1 MIDWLL
7 LWGVTEAVGI
17 LVKPILE
24 DLVKDGAKD
33 FAKDFFKD
41 SLKNVLLG
49 EKDPRKVAAGQAIKK
64 FLELVQQ
71 QLKIAGLPPEQIK
84 LYIKDVKQFIS
95 NKSVKEILGK
105 AFESERESL
114 DAELLEQTWT
124 QLNLTSLPPRF
135 KWQTIANQYL
145 AEVQEILFDS
155 KELRDILTAQNLDSI
170 QKNTQE
176 TAGII
181 PDFDLRQYQEAL
193 CERYSNLN
201 LSSVDPNTY
210 DYREKL
216 KVWQI
221 FIFQDVR
228 SIYES
233 FLPQAYEI
241 PKEHQ
246 RRLQD
251 SNQLEAIELENLEKY
266 RRGYFSQP
274 IVSVLDVINDKQ
286 KYPYI
291 VILGDPGSGK
301 STLLQYLALT
311 WAISPLNSVTSLPIP
326 LLIELRTYIRSGESG
341 HCKNFL
347 EFFHQSPGSIC
358 HLNQH
363 QLQEQLK
370 AGEAVVMFD
379 GLDEIFDPGKR
390 EDVITAIHRFT
401 NEYPRVRVIVTS
413 RIIGYK
419 PQRLQ
424 DAEFHHFILQDL
436 NAEQIQDFV
445 RRWHELTF
453 TDAGEK
459 ARIRDRM
466 KRALEYSSTI
476 RDLAGNPLLLTIM
489 AILNR
494 SQELPRDRAELYNQA
509 SRVLLYQW
517 DVERSLVEDSR
528 LDPKTIDAKD
538 KQQMLRRVA
547 YQMQAAPEGLAGN
560 IISAEDLENTLTA
573 YLKNKDF
580 ERPKERAKLIINQLR
595 IRNFILCFLGAD
607 TYGFVHRTF
616 LEYFCAS
623 EVVER
628 LYKTPEILLEE
639 LKTEVFGKH
648 WDDES
653 WQEVLCLI
661 AGLIPGNL
669 TGKLIEFLIEQ
680 DGEAQKFRNLFLA
693 AKCLDEVRDRKEIA
707 GVESHLLERLK
718 ELTKYDLNYY
728 YPPYGQEANLVN
740 EIRTQ
745 AVSAIAFTWKDGAET
760 LPWLKQLVQSDDNSA
775 VSGAA
780 VQELA
785 RGWKDDPETLPLLKQ
800 LVQSDDNSAVPGA
813 AVQELARGWKE
824 DPETLPLLKQCAQ
837 SDDDELVR
845 VPAVQE
851 IARGWKDDPE
861 TLPLLKQLAQSDDD
875 ELVRQTAVQEI
886 ARGWKDDPE
895 TLPLLKQLAQSDD
908 SWLVRQTAV
917 QKIVRGWKDDPETLP
932 LLKQLAQSDDDS
944 LVRQTA
950 VQEIARGWK
959 DYPETLPWLKQR
971 AQSDDDSLVRV
982 PAVQEIAR
990 GWEDHP
996 ETLPWLKQL
1005 AQSDD
1010 HSLVRRAAVQKLA
1023 RGWKDHPETLP
1034 WLKQLAQSDDDSW
1047 VRGAVVQE
1055 LAQGWKDDPETL
1067 PLLKQRAQSDD
1078 DWRVRS
1084 AAVQEIARGWKD
1096 DPETLPLLK
1105 QPAQSDDDWAVR
1117 LAAVQEIARGWKDE
1131 PEIFEWLGDIAL
1143 NYPFKRLYES
1153 QDNTRKTALEI
1164 MLKQYPDR
1172 PKTLE
1177 ILRDRFAND
1186 PDEQVRNFAQ
1196 KQLAKLEKL

>member
-1 MIDWLL
+1 MIEWLVV
-7 LWGVTEAVGI
+7 WGATEAVGI

-64 FLELVQQ
+64 FLELVQL
-71 QLKIAGLPPEQIK
+71 QLKNGGLSPEESK
-84 LYIKDVKQFIS
+84 GYIQDVKQFIN

-105 AFESERESL
+105 AFESDRESL
-114 DAELLEQTWT
+114 DAELLEQTWS
-124 QLNLTSLPPRF
+124 QLDLTPLPARF
-135 KWQTIANQYL
+135 KWERIANQYL
-145 AEVQEILFDS
+145 EEVQGILFDS
-155 KELRDILTAQNLDSI
+155 KDLRDILNAQNLDSI

-251 SNQLEAIELENLEKY
+251 SNQLDAIELENLEKY

-301 STLLQYLALT
+301 SSLLQTLALN
-311 WAISPLNSVTSLPIP
+311 WARSPLNSVTSLPIP

-424 DAEFHHFILQDL
+424 DAGFHHFILQDL

-466 KRALEYSSTI
+466 ERALAYSSTI

-494 SQELPRDRAELYNQA
+494 GQELPRDRAELYNQA

-538 KQQMLRRVA
+538 KQEMLRRVA
-547 YQMQAAPEGLAGN
+547 YKMQAAPEGLAGN

-580 ERPKERAKLIINQLR
+580 DRPKERAKLIINQLR
-595 IRNFILCFLGAD
+595 TRNFILCYLGAD

-628 LYKTPEILLEE
+628 FEKTQKLSLDE
-639 LKTEVFGKH
+639 LKTEVFGTH

-661 AGLIPGNL
+661 AGLIDGRF
-669 TGKLIEFLIEQ
+669 TGELIEFLMLQ

-693 AKCLDEVRDRKEIA
+693 AKCLNEVRDRKVIA
-707 GVESHLLERLK
+707 AVETQLLERLK

-728 YPPYGQEANLVN
+728 YQPSGEEANLVK

-745 AVSAIAFTWKDGAET
+745 AVSAIAFTWKDGA
-760 LPWLKQLVQSDDNSA
+760 A
-775 VSGAA
+775 
-780 VQELA
+780 
-785 RGWKDDPETLPLLKQ
+785 
-800 LVQSDDNSAVPGA
+800 
-813 AVQELARGWKE
+813 
-824 DPETLPLLKQCAQ
+824 
-837 SDDDELVR
+837 
-845 VPAVQE
+845 
-851 IARGWKDDPE
+851 
-861 TLPLLKQLAQSDDD
+861 
-875 ELVRQTAVQEI
+875 
-886 ARGWKDDPE
+886 
-895 TLPLLKQLAQSDD
+895 
-908 SWLVRQTAV
+908 
-917 QKIVRGWKDDPETLP
+917 
-932 LLKQLAQSDDDS
+932 
-944 LVRQTA
+944 
-950 VQEIARGWK
+950 
-959 DYPETLPWLKQR
+959 TLPWLKQR
-971 AQSDDDSLVRV
+971 AQSDDNS
-982 PAVQEIAR
+982 A
-990 GWEDHP
+990 
-996 ETLPWLKQL
+996 
-1005 AQSDD
+1005 
-1010 HSLVRRAAVQKLA
+1010 
-1023 RGWKDHPETLP
+1023 
-1034 WLKQLAQSDDDSW
+1034 
-1047 VRGAVVQE
+1047 
-1055 LAQGWKDDPETL
+1055 
-1067 PLLKQRAQSDD
+1067 
-1078 DWRVRS
+1078 VRS

-1105 QPAQSDDDWAVR
+1105 QCAQSDDNWVVRGTAVQEIARGWKDDPETLPLLKQCAQSDDDSAVQY
-1117 LAAVQEIARGWKDE
+1117 AAVQEIARGWKDD
-1131 PEIFEWLGDIAL
+1131 PEAL
-1143 NYPFKRLYES
+1143 PL
-1153 QDNTRKTALEI
+1153 
-1164 MLKQYPDR
+1164 LKQR
-1172 PKTLE
+1172 
-1177 ILRDRFAND
+1177 
-1186 PDEQVRNFAQ
+1186 
-1196 KQLAKLEKL
+1196 

>member
-1 MIDWLL
+1 MIDWLVI
-7 LWGVTEAVGI
+7 WGVTEAVSI

-41 SLKNVLLG
+41 SLKNVLFG
-49 EKDPRKVAAGQAIKK
+49 EKDPRQVAAGQAIKK
-64 FLELVQQ
+64 FLGLVEN
-71 QLKIAGLPPEQIK
+71 QLKFCRLPPEEIK
-84 LYIKDVKQFIS
+84 LYIQDGKQFIN

-105 AFESERESL
+105 AFESDRESL
-114 DAELLEQTWT
+114 DAKILEQTWT
-124 QLNLTSLPPRF
+124 QLNLTSLPQKF
-135 KWQTIANQYL
+135 KWQTIADQYL
-145 AEVQEILFDS
+145 MEVQAILFDS
-155 KELRDILTAQNLDSI
+155 KELRDILNAQNLDSI

-181 PDFDLRQYQEAL
+181 PKFDLRQYQEAL

-251 SNQLEAIELENLEKY
+251 CNQLDAIELENLEKY

-301 STLLQYLALT
+301 STLLQCLALN
-311 WAISPLNSVTSLPIP
+311 WARSPLNSVTSLPIP

-401 NEYPRVRVIVTS
+401 NEYPRVRAIVTS

-466 KRALEYSSTI
+466 ERALAYSSTI

-494 SQELPRDRAELYNQA
+494 GQELPRDRAELYNQA

-538 KQQMLRRVA
+538 KQEMLRRVA
-547 YQMQAAPEGLAGN
+547 YKMQAAPEGLAGN

-580 ERPKERAKLIINQLR
+580 DRPKERAKLIINQLR
-595 IRNFILCFLGAD
+595 TRNFILCYLGAD

-628 LYKTPEILLEE
+628 FQKTQEISLEE
-639 LKTEVFGKH
+639 LKTDVFGKH

-653 WQEVLCLI
+653 WQKVLCLI
-661 AGLIPGNL
+661 AGLIAGKF

-680 DGEAQKFRNLFLA
+680 DGGAKKFSHLFLA
-693 AKCLDEVRDRKEIA
+693 AKCLDEVRERKEIA
-707 GVESHLLERLK
+707 GVESQLLERLK
-718 ELTKYDLNYY
+718 ELTQYDLSYY
-728 YPPYGQEANLVN
+728 YKRYRKDENLV
-740 EIRTQ
+740 EQIRTQ
-745 AVSAIAFTWKDGAET
+745 AVRAIAYTWKD
-760 LPWLKQLVQSDDNSA
+760 D
-775 VSGAA
+775 
-780 VQELA
+780 
-785 RGWKDDPETLPLLKQ
+785 
-800 LVQSDDNSAVPGA
+800 
-813 AVQELARGWKE
+813 
-824 DPETLPLLKQCAQ
+824 
-837 SDDDELVR
+837 
-845 VPAVQE
+845 
-851 IARGWKDDPE
+851 
-861 TLPLLKQLAQSDDD
+861 
-875 ELVRQTAVQEI
+875 
-886 ARGWKDDPE
+886 
-895 TLPLLKQLAQSDD
+895 
-908 SWLVRQTAV
+908 
-917 QKIVRGWKDDPETLP
+917 
-932 LLKQLAQSDDDS
+932 
-944 LVRQTA
+944 
-950 VQEIARGWK
+950 
-959 DYPETLPWLKQR
+959 
-971 AQSDDDSLVRV
+971 
-982 PAVQEIAR
+982 
-990 GWEDHP
+990 P

-1005 AQSDD
+1005 AQSHDD
-1010 HSLVRRAAVQKLA
+1010 SFVPDAAVQELV
-1023 RGWKDHPETLP
+1023 RGWKDDPETLP
-1034 WLKQLAQSDDDSW
+1034 WLKQLAQSDDDWGGRSA
-1047 VRGAVVQE
+1047 AVKE
-1055 LAQGWKDDPETL
+1055 LARGWKDDPETL
-1067 PLLKQRAQSDD
+1067 LILKQLAQSNDNSAG
-1078 DWRVRS
+1078 RL
-1084 AAVQEIARGWKD
+1084 AAVEELARGWKD
-1096 DPETLPLLK
+1096 DPETLPILK
-1105 QPAQSDDDWAVR
+1105 QLAQSDDDSLVPH
-1117 LAAVQEIARGWKDE
+1117 AALQELARGWKDDPETLPWLKQLAQSDDNWAVGPTAVYQLAEGWKEDPETLPWLKQLAQSDDNWAVRPAAVHELAGGWKDDPETLPILKQLAQSDDNWDVRYAAVQVLAQGWKDE
-1131 PEIFEWLGDIAL
+1131 PGILEWLGDIAI
-1143 NYPFKRLYES
+1143 NHPFER
-1153 QDNTRKTALEI
+1153 QANFQNNPRQRALEI

-1177 ILRDRFAND
+1177 ILRDRFAKD
-1186 PDEQVRNFAQ
+1186 PDEQVRKFAQ
-1196 KQLAKLEKL
+1196 KKLAKLEKL

>member
-1 MIDWLL
+1 MLKS
-7 LWGVTEAVGI
+7 A
-17 LVKPILE
+17 KPGCSRSR
-24 DLVKDGAKD
+24 D
-33 FAKDFFKD
+33 
-41 SLKNVLLG
+41 
-49 EKDPRKVAAGQAIKK
+49 
-64 FLELVQQ
+64 
-71 QLKIAGLPPEQIK
+71 
-84 LYIKDVKQFIS
+84 
-95 NKSVKEILGK
+95 
-105 AFESERESL
+105 RESL
-114 DAELLEQTWT
+114 DAELLEQTWS
-124 QLNLTSLPPRF
+124 QLDLTSLPPRF

-155 KELRDILTAQNLDSI
+155 KDLRDILNAQNLDSI

-181 PDFDLRQYQEAL
+181 PEFDLRQYQEAL

-251 SNQLEAIELENLEKY
+251 SNQLDAIDLENLETY

-286 KYPYI
+286 KYPYL

-453 TDAGEK
+453 TDTGEK
-459 ARIRDRM
+459 VRISERM
-466 KRALEYSSTI
+466 KRALAYSSTI

-494 SQELPRDRAELYNQA
+494 GQELPRDRAELYNQA

-538 KQQMLRRVA
+538 KQEMLRRVA
-547 YQMQAAPEGLAGN
+547 YKMQAAPEGLAGN
-560 IISAEDLENTLTA
+560 IISAEDLENTLTG

-580 ERPKERAKLIINQLR
+580 DRPKERAKLIINQLR
-595 IRNFILCFLGAD
+595 TRNFILCFLGAD
-607 TYGFVHRTF
+607 SYGFVHRTF

-623 EVVER
+623 EVVYRFE
-628 LYKTPEILLEE
+628 KTRQLSLNE
-639 LKTEVFGKH
+639 LKIEIFGKH

-661 AGLIPGNL
+661 AGLIDGRF
-669 TGKLIEFLIEQ
+669 TGELIEFLMWQ

-693 AKCLDEVRDRKEIA
+693 AKCLDEVRDRKVIA
-707 GVESHLLERLK
+707 AVESQLLERLK
-718 ELTKYDLNYY
+718 ELTKYDLNDYTFRDTKNI
-728 YPPYGQEANLVN
+728 NLVR

-745 AVSAIAFTWKDGAET
+745 ALAAVAATWKDDPKT
-760 LPWLKQLVQSDDNSA
+760 LPWLKQCAQSDDNSA
-775 VSGAA
+775 VRRAA
-780 VQELA
+780 VQEIA
-785 RGWKDDPETLPLLKQ
+785 QGWKDDPETLP
-800 LVQSDDNSAVPGA
+800 
-813 AVQELARGWKE
+813 W
-824 DPETLPLLKQCAQ
+824 LKQCAQ
-837 SDDDELVR
+837 SDDNS
-845 VPAVQE
+845 A
-851 IARGWKDDPE
+851 
-861 TLPLLKQLAQSDDD
+861 
-875 ELVRQTAVQEI
+875 VRQTAVQE
-886 ARGWKDDPE
+886 
-895 TLPLLKQLAQSDD
+895 L
-908 SWLVRQTAV
+908 
-917 QKIVRGWKDDPETLP
+917 VRGWKDDPETLP
-932 LLKQLAQSDDDS
+932 WLKQCAQSDDNS
-944 LVRQTA
+944 AVRCAA
-950 VQEIARGWK
+950 VQE
-959 DYPETLPWLKQR
+959 
-971 AQSDDDSLVRV
+971 
-982 PAVQEIAR
+982 
-990 GWEDHP
+990 
-996 ETLPWLKQL
+996 
-1005 AQSDD
+1005 
-1010 HSLVRRAAVQKLA
+1010 LA
-1023 RGWKDHPETLP
+1023 RGWKNDVTIFQ
-1034 WLKQLAQSDDDSW
+1034 WLC
-1047 VRGAVVQE
+1047 
-1055 LAQGWKDDPETL
+1055 
-1067 PLLKQRAQSDD
+1067 
-1078 DWRVRS
+1078 
-1084 AAVQEIARGWKD
+1084 
-1096 DPETLPLLK
+1096 
-1105 QPAQSDDDWAVR
+1105 
-1117 LAAVQEIARGWKDE
+1117 
-1131 PEIFEWLGDIAL
+1131 DIAINDSFEL
-1143 NYPFKRLYES
+1143 QSKF
-1153 QDNTRKTALEI
+1153 QDNPRKAALEI
-1164 MLKQYPDR
+1164 MVKQYSDR
-1172 PKTLE
+1172 PQTLE
-1177 ILRDRFAND
+1177 ILRDRFAKD
-1186 PDEQVRNFAQ
+1186 PDKQVRNFAL
-1196 KQLAKLEKL
+1196 KQLAKLIRETII

>member
-1 MIDWLL
+1 MIDWLVI
-7 LWGVTEAVGI
+7 WGATEAVGI
-17 LVKPILE
+17 LVKLILE

-41 SLKNVLLG
+41 SLKNVIFG
-49 EKDPRKVAAGQAIKK
+49 EKDPRKVAAGKAIKK

-71 QLKIAGLPPEQIK
+71 QLKIGGLPPEQIK

-105 AFESERESL
+105 AFESDRESL

-155 KELRDILTAQNLDSI
+155 KDLRDILNAQNLDSI

-181 PDFDLRQYQEAL
+181 PEFDLRQYQEAL

-251 SNQLEAIELENLEKY
+251 SNQLDAIDLENLEKY

-301 STLLQYLALT
+301 STLLQCLALN
-311 WAISPLNSVTSLPIP
+311 WARSPLNSVTSQPIP

-370 AGEAVVMFD
+370 AGDAVVMFD

-390 EDVITAIHRFT
+390 DDVITAIHRFT
-401 NEYPRVRVIVTS
+401 NEYPRVRAIVTS

-424 DAEFHHFILQDL
+424 DAGFHHFILQDL

-459 ARIRDRM
+459 ARISQRM
-466 KRALEYSSTI
+466 ERALAYSSTI

-494 SQELPRDRAELYNQA
+494 GQELPRDRAELYNQA

-538 KQQMLRRVA
+538 KQEMLRRVA
-547 YQMQAAPEGLAGN
+547 YNMQAAPEGLAGN

-580 ERPKERAKLIINQLR
+580 DGPKERAKLIINQLR
-595 IRNFILCFLGAD
+595 TRNFILCYLGAD

-628 LYKTPEILLEE
+628 FQKTQEISLEE
-639 LKTEVFGKH
+639 LKTDVFGKH

-661 AGLIPGNL
+661 AGLIAGKF

-680 DGEAQKFRNLFLA
+680 DGAAKKFSNLFLA
-693 AKCLDEVRDRKEIA
+693 AKCLNEVRERKEIA
-707 GVESHLLERLK
+707 AVESQLLKRLK

-728 YPPYGQEANLVN
+728 YEAYEEEGTLVT

-745 AVSAIAFTWKDGAET
+745 AVSAIAFTWKDDPETLPFLKKLAQFDEDSDVRRAAVQELARGGKNDPKT
-760 LPWLKQLVQSDDNSA
+760 LPWLKQLAQSDDDWDVRYAAVHELAGGWKEDPETLPLLKQLAQFDDDWDVRYAAAQELARGWKDDPDTLHILKQLAQSDNNSAARRAAVQQLVRGWKDDPDILPILKQLAQSDDNYA
-775 VSGAA
+775 VQYAA

-785 RGWKDDPETLPLLKQ
+785 RGWKDDPETLPILKQ
-800 LVQSDDNSAVPGA
+800 LAQPDNNYAVQDA
-813 AVQELARGWKE
+813 AVQELARGWKY
-824 DPETLPLLKQCAQ
+824 DPETLPILKQLAQ
-837 SDDDELVR
+837 SNDNLLGR
-845 VPAVQE
+845 LAAVQE
-851 IARGWKDDPE
+851 LALGWKDDPE
-861 TLPLLKQLAQSDDD
+861 TLPILKQLAQSDDNWEVRYSAVEELAGGWKDDPETLAILKQLAQSDDD
-875 ELVRQTAVQEI
+875 EDVRSSAVQEL
-886 ARGWKDDPE
+886 ARGWKDD
-895 TLPLLKQLAQSDD
+895 
-908 SWLVRQTAV
+908 
-917 QKIVRGWKDDPETLP
+917 
-932 LLKQLAQSDDDS
+932 
-944 LVRQTA
+944 
-950 VQEIARGWK
+950 
-959 DYPETLPWLKQR
+959 
-971 AQSDDDSLVRV
+971 
-982 PAVQEIAR
+982 
-990 GWEDHP
+990 
-996 ETLPWLKQL
+996 
-1005 AQSDD
+1005 
-1010 HSLVRRAAVQKLA
+1010 
-1023 RGWKDHPETLP
+1023 PETLP
-1034 WLKQLAQSDDDSW
+1034 WLKQLAQSDDDW
-1047 VRGAVVQE
+1047 AVRSSAVQE
-1055 LAQGWKDDPETL
+1055 LALGWKDDPETL
-1067 PLLKQRAQSDD
+1067 PILKQLAQSDD
-1078 DWRVRS
+1078 NWEVRYS
-1084 AAVQEIARGWKD
+1084 AVEK
-1096 DPETLPLLK
+1096 
-1105 QPAQSDDDWAVR
+1105 
-1117 LAAVQEIARGWKDE
+1117 LAWEWKDE
-1131 PEIFEWLGDIAL
+1131 PGIFEDLGDIAI
-1143 NYPFKRLYES
+1143 NYPFE
-1153 QDNTRKTALEI
+1153 RKSKLQLNPRRTALEI
-1164 MLKQYPDR
+1164 MLKQYPDS

-1186 PDEQVRNFAQ
+1186 PDEKVRQFAQ
-1196 KQLAKLEKL
+1196 KKLIQLEKL

>member
-1 MIDWLL
+1 MIDWLVI
-7 LWGVTEAVGI
+7 WGVTEAVGI

-71 QLKIAGLPPEQIK
+71 QLKIGGLPAEQIK

-105 AFESERESL
+105 AFESDRESL

-155 KELRDILTAQNLDSI
+155 KDLRDILNAQNLDSI

-181 PDFDLRQYQEAL
+181 PEFDLRQYQEAL

-251 SNQLEAIELENLEKY
+251 SNQLDAIDLENLEKY

-301 STLLQYLALT
+301 STLLQCLALN
-311 WAISPLNSVTSLPIP
+311 WARSPLNSVTSLPIP

-401 NEYPRVRVIVTS
+401 NEYPGVRVIVTS

-466 KRALEYSSTI
+466 ERALAYSSTI

-580 ERPKERAKLIINQLR
+580 DRPKERAKLIINQLR
-595 IRNFILCFLGAD
+595 TRNFILCYLGAD

-628 LYKTPEILLEE
+628 LYKTPEILREE

-680 DGEAQKFRNLFLA
+680 DGEAKNFSNLFLA
-693 AKCLDEVRDRKEIA
+693 AKCLNEVRDRKEIA
-707 GVESHLLERLK
+707 AVDSQLLERLK
-718 ELTKYDLNYY
+718 ELTQCDLNYY
-728 YPPYGQEANLVN
+728 CEAYKEEETLVYTM
-740 EIRTQ
+740 RTQ
-745 AVSAIAFTWKDGAET
+745 AVSAIVYTWKDDPET
-760 LPWLKQLVQSDDNSA
+760 LPWLKQLAQFDENSDVQVGAFLELAGGWKNDPETLPILKQLAQFDDNSDVRLVALLKLAGWWKDDPETLPIFKQMAQFDDNLTVRIAAFQELARGWKNDPETLPWLKQQAQFNDNNTVRRTAVQKLARGWKDDQETLPWLKQLAQSNDDWDVRYPAVQELARGWKHDPETLPWLKQLAQSDDDLFVRHAAVQELAQGWKDDPETLPWLKQLAQSDDDSVMRQAAVEELAQGWKDDPETLPWLKQLAQSDDDSAGRRAAVQELAGGWKDDPETLPILKQLAQSDDDSA
-775 VSGAA
+775 VRRTA

-785 RGWKDDPETLPLLKQ
+785 RGWKDDPETLP
-800 LVQSDDNSAVPGA
+800 
-813 AVQELARGWKE
+813 
-824 DPETLPLLKQCAQ
+824 
-837 SDDDELVR
+837 
-845 VPAVQE
+845 
-851 IARGWKDDPE
+851 I
-861 TLPLLKQLAQSDDD
+861 LKQLAQSDDNWD
-875 ELVRQTAVQEI
+875 
-886 ARGWKDDPE
+886 
-895 TLPLLKQLAQSDD
+895 
-908 SWLVRQTAV
+908 
-917 QKIVRGWKDDPETLP
+917 
-932 LLKQLAQSDDDS
+932 
-944 LVRQTA
+944 
-950 VQEIARGWK
+950 
-959 DYPETLPWLKQR
+959 
-971 AQSDDDSLVRV
+971 
-982 PAVQEIAR
+982 
-990 GWEDHP
+990 
-996 ETLPWLKQL
+996 
-1005 AQSDD
+1005 
-1010 HSLVRRAAVQKLA
+1010 VRRAAV
-1023 RGWKDHPETLP
+1023 E
-1034 WLKQLAQSDDDSW
+1034 
-1047 VRGAVVQE
+1047 E
-1055 LAQGWKDDPETL
+1055 LAQGWKD
-1067 PLLKQRAQSDD
+1067 
-1078 DWRVRS
+1078 
-1084 AAVQEIARGWKD
+1084 
-1096 DPETLPLLK
+1096 
-1105 QPAQSDDDWAVR
+1105 
-1117 LAAVQEIARGWKDE
+1117 E
-1131 PEIFEWLGDIAL
+1131 PGIFEWLGDIAL
-1143 NYPFKRLYES
+1143 NHPFERKS
-1153 QDNTRKTALEI
+1153 DFQDNPRQTALEI
-1164 MLKQYPDR
+1164 MLKQYADR

-1186 PDEQVRNFAQ
+1186 PDEQVRKFAQ
-1196 KQLAKLEKL
+1196 KQLAKL

>member
-1 MIDWLL
+1 MIDWLVI
-7 LWGVTEAVGI
+7 WGVTQGVGI
-17 LVKPILE
+17 LVQPILE
-24 DLVKDGAKD
+24 DLIKDGAKD

-49 EKDPRKVAAGQAIKK
+49 EKDPRKVAAGKAIKK
-64 FLELVQQ
+64 FLDLVEQ
-71 QLKIAGLPPEQIK
+71 QLKIGGLSSEERK

-105 AFESERESL
+105 AFESDRESL
-114 DAELLEQTWT
+114 DAELLEQTWD
-124 QLNLTSLPPRF
+124 QLDLTPLPARF

-155 KELRDILTAQNLDSI
+155 QELRDILTAQNLDSI

-193 CERYSNLN
+193 RERYSNLN

-251 SNQLEAIELENLEKY
+251 SNQLEAIDLENLEKY

-301 STLLQYLALT
+301 STLLQCLALN
-311 WAISPLNSVTSLPIP
+311 WARSPLNSVTSQPIP

-370 AGEAVVMFD
+370 AGDAVVMFD
-379 GLDEIFDPGKR
+379 GLDEIFDSGKR

-436 NAEQIQDFV
+436 NEKQIQDFV

-459 ARIRDRM
+459 ARISERM
-466 KRALEYSSTI
+466 KRALAYSSTI

-494 SQELPRDRAELYNQA
+494 GQELPRDRAELYNQA

-538 KQQMLRRVA
+538 KQEMLRRVA
-547 YQMQAAPEGLAGN
+547 YKMQAAPEGLAGN
-560 IISAEDLENTLTA
+560 IISAEDLDNTLTA

-580 ERPKERAKLIINQLR
+580 DRPKERAKLIINQLR
-595 IRNFILCFLGAD
+595 TRNFILCYLGAD

-628 LYKTPEILLEE
+628 FQKTQEISLEE
-639 LKTEVFGKH
+639 LKTDVFGKH

-661 AGLIPGNL
+661 AGLIAGKF

-680 DGEAQKFRNLFLA
+680 EGEAKNFSNLFLA
-693 AKCLDEVRDRKEIA
+693 AKCLDEVRERKEIA
-707 GVESHLLERLK
+707 AVEGQLLERLK

-728 YPPYGQEANLVN
+728 YEADEEEGTLVA

-745 AVSAIAFTWKDGAET
+745 AVSAIAYTWKDDAKT
-760 LPWLKQLVQSDDNSA
+760 LPWLKQQAQFNEDSD
-775 VSGAA
+775 VRRAA

-785 RGWKDDPETLPLLKQ
+785 RGWKHD
-800 LVQSDDNSAVPGA
+800 
-813 AVQELARGWKE
+813 
-824 DPETLPLLKQCAQ
+824 
-837 SDDDELVR
+837 
-845 VPAVQE
+845 
-851 IARGWKDDPE
+851 
-861 TLPLLKQLAQSDDD
+861 
-875 ELVRQTAVQEI
+875 
-886 ARGWKDDPE
+886 
-895 TLPLLKQLAQSDD
+895 
-908 SWLVRQTAV
+908 
-917 QKIVRGWKDDPETLP
+917 
-932 LLKQLAQSDDDS
+932 
-944 LVRQTA
+944 
-950 VQEIARGWK
+950 
-959 DYPETLPWLKQR
+959 
-971 AQSDDDSLVRV
+971 
-982 PAVQEIAR
+982 
-990 GWEDHP
+990 
-996 ETLPWLKQL
+996 
-1005 AQSDD
+1005 
-1010 HSLVRRAAVQKLA
+1010 
-1023 RGWKDHPETLP
+1023 PETLP
-1034 WLKQLAQSDDDSW
+1034 WLKQLAQSDDDSD
-1047 VRGAVVQE
+1047 VRCAAVEELAWGWKDDPKTLSFFKQLAQSNDDLDVPYAAVRELALGWKDDPETLPFLKQLAQSDDDLYMTSYAAVQE
-1055 LAQGWKDDPETL
+1055 LARGWKNDPETLPFLKQLVQSDDNFAGQYVAVQKLAQGCKDDPNTLLFLKQLAQSDNNWYVRRAAVEELAQAWKDDPETLPILKQISQYDNDSAVRQAAVQRLARGWKDDPETLPILKQLAQFDDDSDVRYSAVQELARGWKNCPETLPWLKQLAQSDDNSAVRKAAVQELGLGWKDDPETL
-1067 PLLKQRAQSDD
+1067 PLLKQMAQSDD
-1078 DWRVRS
+1078 DWDVRYS
-1084 AAVQEIARGWKD
+1084 A
-1096 DPETLPLLK
+1096 LK
-1105 QPAQSDDDWAVR
+1105 E
-1117 LAAVQEIARGWKDE
+1117 LAWEWKDE
-1131 PEIFEWLGDIAL
+1131 PGIFEALGDIAI
-1143 NYPFKRLYES
+1143 NHPFERLYKW
-1153 QDNTRKTALEI
+1153 QDNPRKTALEI

-1172 PKTLE
+1172 PKNLE

-1186 PDEQVRNFAQ
+1186 PDEKVRQFAQ
-1196 KQLAKLEKL
+1196 KKLTQLDKL

>member
-1 MIDWLL
+1 
-7 LWGVTEAVGI
+7 
-17 LVKPILE
+17 LVQPILQ
-24 DLVKDGAKD
+24 DLAVDGAKD
-33 FAKDFFKD
+33 LVKDFFKD
-41 SLKNVLLG
+41 SLKNVLFG
-49 EKDPRKVAAGQAIKK
+49 EKDPRQVAAGKAIKK

-71 QLKIAGLPPEQIK
+71 QLKIAGLPPEEIK
-84 LYIKDVKQFIS
+84 RYIKDVKQFIN

-105 AFESERESL
+105 AFESDRESL
-114 DAELLEQTWT
+114 DAKLLEQTWE
-124 QLNLTSLPPRF
+124 QLHLTPLPARF

-155 KELRDILTAQNLDSI
+155 KDLRDILSAQNLDSI

-181 PDFDLRQYQEAL
+181 PEFDLRQYQEAL

-251 SNQLEAIELENLEKY
+251 SNQLDGIDLENLEKY
-266 RRGYFSQP
+266 RRGYFCQP
-274 IVSVLDVINDKQ
+274 IVWVLDVINDKQ

-301 STLLQYLALT
+301 STLLQCLALN
-311 WAISPLNSVTSLPIP
+311 WARSPLNSVTSQPIP

-370 AGEAVVMFD
+370 AGDAVVMFD

-445 RRWHELTF
+445 HRWHELTF

-459 ARIRDRM
+459 ARISDRM
-466 KRALEYSSTI
+466 KRALAYSSTI

-494 SQELPRDRAELYNQA
+494 GQELPRDRAELYNQA

-538 KQQMLRRVA
+538 KQEMLRRVA
-547 YQMQAAPEGLAGN
+547 YKMQAAPEGLAGN

-580 ERPKERAKLIINQLR
+580 DRPKERAKLIINQLR
-595 IRNFILCFLGAD
+595 TRNFILCYLGAD

-628 LYKTPEILLEE
+628 FQKTQEISLEE
-639 LKTEVFGKH
+639 LKSDVFGKH

-661 AGLIPGNL
+661 AGLIAGKF

-680 DGEAQKFRNLFLA
+680 NGEAKKFSNLFLA
-693 AKCLDEVRDRKEIA
+693 AKCLNEVRERKEIA
-707 GVESHLLERLK
+707 AVESQLLERLK
-718 ELTKYDLNYY
+718 ELINYYLNYY
-728 YPPYGQEANLVN
+728 YKRHEQEARLVK

-745 AVSAIAFTWKDGAET
+745 AVSAIAYTWKDDPQT
-760 LPWLKQLVQSDDNSA
+760 LPWLKQLAQFDDNSD
-775 VSGAA
+775 VRQAA
-780 VQELA
+780 VKNLA
-785 RGWKDDPETLPLLKQ
+785 RGWKDDPETLP
-800 LVQSDDNSAVPGA
+800 
-813 AVQELARGWKE
+813 
-824 DPETLPLLKQCAQ
+824 
-837 SDDDELVR
+837 
-845 VPAVQE
+845 
-851 IARGWKDDPE
+851 
-861 TLPLLKQLAQSDDD
+861 
-875 ELVRQTAVQEI
+875 
-886 ARGWKDDPE
+886 
-895 TLPLLKQLAQSDD
+895 
-908 SWLVRQTAV
+908 
-917 QKIVRGWKDDPETLP
+917 
-932 LLKQLAQSDDDS
+932 
-944 LVRQTA
+944 
-950 VQEIARGWK
+950 
-959 DYPETLPWLKQR
+959 
-971 AQSDDDSLVRV
+971 
-982 PAVQEIAR
+982 
-990 GWEDHP
+990 
-996 ETLPWLKQL
+996 WLKQL
-1005 AQSDD
+1005 
-1010 HSLVRRAAVQKLA
+1010 
-1023 RGWKDHPETLP
+1023 
-1034 WLKQLAQSDDDSW
+1034 
-1047 VRGAVVQE
+1047 
-1055 LAQGWKDDPETL
+1055 
-1067 PLLKQRAQSDD
+1067 
-1078 DWRVRS
+1078 
-1084 AAVQEIARGWKD
+1084 
-1096 DPETLPLLK
+1096 
-1105 QPAQSDDDWAVR
+1105 
-1117 LAAVQEIARGWKDE
+1117 
-1131 PEIFEWLGDIAL
+1131 
-1143 NYPFKRLYES
+1143 
-1153 QDNTRKTALEI
+1153 
-1164 MLKQYPDR
+1164 
-1172 PKTLE
+1172 
-1177 ILRDRFAND
+1177 
-1186 PDEQVRNFAQ
+1186 
-1196 KQLAKLEKL
+1196 

>member
-1 MIDWLL
+1 MIDWLV
-7 LWGVTEAVGI
+7 LWGVTQGVGI

-24 DLVKDGAKD
+24 ELAVDGAKE
-33 FAKDFFKD
+33 FAKDVFY
-41 SLKNVLLG
+41 SVKNVIFS
-49 EKDPRKVAAGQAIKK
+49 EKDPRKVAAGKAIKK
-64 FLELVQQ
+64 FLELVEQ
-71 QLKIAGLPPEQIK
+71 QLKIGGLSPEQRK
-84 LYIKDVKQFIS
+84 LYIKDVKQFIN
-95 NKSVKEILGK
+95 NKSVKEIVGK
-105 AFESERESL
+105 AFESDRKSL
-114 DAELLEQTWT
+114 DAKLLEQTWT
-124 QLNLTSLPPRF
+124 QLNLTSLPLRF

-155 KELRDILTAQNLDSI
+155 KDLRDILNAQNLDSI

-181 PDFDLRQYQEAL
+181 PEFDLRQYQEAL

-216 KVWQI
+216 KVWEI

-251 SNQLEAIELENLEKY
+251 SNQLEAIDLENLEKY

-301 STLLQYLALT
+301 STLLQYLALN
-311 WAISPLNSVTSLPIP
+311 WARSPLNSVTSLPIP
-326 LLIELRTYIRSGESG
+326 LLIELRTYIRSVESG
-341 HCKNFL
+341 DCKNFL

-370 AGEAVVMFD
+370 TGDAVVMFD

-424 DAEFHHFILQDL
+424 DAGFYHFILQDL
-436 NAEQIQDFV
+436 NAEQIQDFL

-453 TDAGEK
+453 TDAVGK
-459 ARIRDRM
+459 VRIRDRM
-466 KRALEYSSTI
+466 KRALAYSSTI

-494 SQELPRDRAELYNQA
+494 GQELPRDRAELYNQA

-528 LDPKTIDAKD
+528 LDPKTIHAKD
-538 KQQMLRRVA
+538 KQEMLRRVA
-547 YQMQAAPEGLAGN
+547 YKMQAAPEGLAGN
-560 IISAEDLENTLTA
+560 IISAEDLEEILTA

-580 ERPKERAKLIINQLR
+580 DRPKERAKLIINQLR
-595 IRNFILCFLGAD
+595 TRNFILCYLGAD
-607 TYGFVHRTF
+607 SYGFVHRSF

-623 EVVER
+623 EVVYRFE
-628 LYKTPEILLEE
+628 KTRQLCLDE

-661 AGLIPGNL
+661 AGLIAGNF

-680 DGEAQKFRNLFLA
+680 HGVAQKFSNLFLA
-693 AKCLDEVRDRKEIA
+693 AKCVNEVRDRKEIA
-707 GVESHLLERLK
+707 SVESQLLERLK
-718 ELTKYDLNYY
+718 ELTKYNFKYHYKRD
-728 YPPYGQEANLVN
+728 GDKARLVK

-745 AVSAIAFTWKDGAET
+745 AVSAIAFTWKDDPET
-760 LPWLKQLVQSDDNSA
+760 LPWLKQRTQSDHNWD
-775 VSGAA
+775 VGYAA

-785 RGWKDDPETLPLLKQ
+785 RGWKDDPETLP
-800 LVQSDDNSAVPGA
+800 
-813 AVQELARGWKE
+813 W
-824 DPETLPLLKQCAQ
+824 LKQCAQ
-837 SDDDELVR
+837 SDHNSAVRRAAFQEL
-845 VPAVQE
+845 
-851 IARGWKDDPE
+851 
-861 TLPLLKQLAQSDDD
+861 
-875 ELVRQTAVQEI
+875 
-886 ARGWKDDPE
+886 
-895 TLPLLKQLAQSDD
+895 
-908 SWLVRQTAV
+908 
-917 QKIVRGWKDDPETLP
+917 VRGWKDD
-932 LLKQLAQSDDDS
+932 
-944 LVRQTA
+944 
-950 VQEIARGWK
+950 
-959 DYPETLPWLKQR
+959 PETLPWLKQR
-971 AQSDDDSLVRV
+971 AQSDHKWDVRRA
-982 PAVQEIAR
+982 AVQELAR
-990 GWEDHP
+990 GWKDDP
-996 ETLPWLKQL
+996 ETLPILKQRAQSDDNWDVRSSAVLELARGWKDDPKTLPWLKQLAQSGHNSVVRRAAVLELARGWKDDPKTLPWLKQL
-1005 AQSDD
+1005 AQSDHD
-1010 HSLVRRAAVQKLA
+1010 SVVRRAAVL
-1023 RGWKDHPETLP
+1023 
-1034 WLKQLAQSDDDSW
+1034 
-1047 VRGAVVQE
+1047 E
-1055 LAQGWKDDPETL
+1055 L
-1067 PLLKQRAQSDD
+1067 
-1078 DWRVRS
+1078 
-1084 AAVQEIARGWKD
+1084 ARGWKD
-1096 DPETLPLLK
+1096 DPETLPILK
-1105 QPAQSDDDWAVR
+1105 QRAQSDHNSDVRRAAFQELVRGWKDDPETLPILKECAQSDHNSDVRRAAFQELVRGWKDDPETLHILRECAQSDDPP
-1117 LAAVQEIARGWKDE
+1117 G
-1131 PEIFEWLGDIAL
+1131 
-1143 NYPFKRLYES
+1143 
-1153 QDNTRKTALEI
+1153 
-1164 MLKQYPDR
+1164 
-1172 PKTLE
+1172 
-1177 ILRDRFAND
+1177 
-1186 PDEQVRNFAQ
+1186 AQ
-1196 KQLAKLEKL
+1196 LSLFSLEKLTELENL

>member
-1 MIDWLL
+1 
-7 LWGVTEAVGI
+7 
-17 LVKPILE
+17 
-24 DLVKDGAKD
+24 
-33 FAKDFFKD
+33 
-41 SLKNVLLG
+41 
-49 EKDPRKVAAGQAIKK
+49 KDPRKVAAGKAIKK
-64 FLELVQQ
+64 FLELVEQ
-71 QLKIAGLPPEQIK
+71 QLKIGGLSPEQRK
-84 LYIKDVKQFIS
+84 LYIKDVKQFIN

-105 AFESERESL
+105 AFESDRESL
-114 DAELLEQTWT
+114 DAELLEQAWT
-124 QLNLTSLPPRF
+124 QLDLTPLPARF

-155 KELRDILTAQNLDSI
+155 KDLRDILTAQNLDSI

-176 TAGII
+176 TARII
-181 PDFDLRQYQEAL
+181 PEFDLRQYQEAL

-251 SNQLEAIELENLEKY
+251 SNQLDAIDLENLEKY

-301 STLLQYLALT
+301 STLLQCLALN
-311 WAISPLNSVTSLPIP
+311 WARSPLNSVTSQPIP

-363 QLQEQLK
+363 QLQEKLK
-370 AGEAVVMFD
+370 AGDAVVMFD
-379 GLDEIFDPGKR
+379 GLDEIFDSGKR

-453 TDAGEK
+453 TNAMEK

-466 KRALEYSSTI
+466 ERALAYSSTI

-494 SQELPRDRAELYNQA
+494 GQELPRDRAELYNQA

-538 KQQMLRRVA
+538 KQAMLRRVA
-547 YQMQAAPEGLAGN
+547 YKMQAAPEGLAGN

-580 ERPKERAKLIINQLR
+580 DGPKERARLIISQLR
-595 IRNFILCFLGAD
+595 TRNFILCYLGAD

-628 LYKTPEILLEE
+628 LYKTPEILREE

-669 TGKLIEFLIEQ
+669 TGKLIEFLIDQ
-680 DGEAQKFRNLFLA
+680 DGEAKNFSNLFLA
-693 AKCLDEVRDRKEIA
+693 AKCLNEVGERKEIA
-707 GVESHLLERLK
+707 AVESQLLERLK
-718 ELTKYDLNYY
+718 ELTKYDFNYY
-728 YPPYGQEANLVN
+728 YDPMEEDLSLVF
-740 EIRTQ
+740 EIRAQ
-745 AVSAIAFTWKDGAET
+745 AVSAIAYTWKND
-760 LPWLKQLVQSDDNSA
+760 
-775 VSGAA
+775 
-780 VQELA
+780 
-785 RGWKDDPETLPLLKQ
+785 
-800 LVQSDDNSAVPGA
+800 
-813 AVQELARGWKE
+813 
-824 DPETLPLLKQCAQ
+824 
-837 SDDDELVR
+837 
-845 VPAVQE
+845 
-851 IARGWKDDPE
+851 
-861 TLPLLKQLAQSDDD
+861 
-875 ELVRQTAVQEI
+875 
-886 ARGWKDDPE
+886 
-895 TLPLLKQLAQSDD
+895 
-908 SWLVRQTAV
+908 
-917 QKIVRGWKDDPETLP
+917 
-932 LLKQLAQSDDDS
+932 
-944 LVRQTA
+944 
-950 VQEIARGWK
+950 
-959 DYPETLPWLKQR
+959 
-971 AQSDDDSLVRV
+971 
-982 PAVQEIAR
+982 
-990 GWEDHP
+990 P

-1010 HSLVRRAAVQKLA
+1010 NWAVREAA
-1023 RGWKDHPETLP
+1023 
-1034 WLKQLAQSDDDSW
+1034 
-1047 VRGAVVQE
+1047 VQE
-1055 LAQGWKDDPETL
+1055 LAQGWKNDPEVL
-1067 PLLKQRAQSDD
+1067 PLLKQVAQSDD
-1078 DWRVRS
+1078 DSSVRS
-1084 AAVQEIARGWKD
+1084 AAVQELAGGWKDNPETLRLLKQMARSDDNWALRLTAVQELAGGWKD
-1096 DPETLPLLK
+1096 DPDTLRLLK
-1105 QPAQSDDDWAVR
+1105 EIAEFDDNDI
-1117 LAAVQEIARGWKDE
+1117 LQYAAVHDLVGGGKMIRK
-1131 PEIFEWLGDIAL
+1131 PYLGS
-1143 NYPFKRLYES
+1143 N
-1153 QDNTRKTALEI
+1153 N
-1164 MLKQYPDR
+1164 
-1172 PKTLE
+1172 
-1177 ILRDRFAND
+1177 
-1186 PDEQVRNFAQ
+1186 
-1196 KQLAKLEKL
+1196 

>member
-1 MIDWLL
+1 MIEWLV
-7 LWGVTEAVGI
+7 LWGATEAVGI

-41 SLKNVLLG
+41 SLKNVFLG
-49 EKDPRKVAAGQAIKK
+49 EKDPRKVAAGKAIKK

-71 QLKIAGLPPEQIK
+71 QLKIAGLPPEEIK
-84 LYIKDVKQFIS
+84 RYIKDVKKFIS

-105 AFESERESL
+105 AFESDRESL

-124 QLNLTSLPPRF
+124 QLDLTSLPARF
-135 KWQTIANQYL
+135 KWQTIATQYL

-155 KELRDILTAQNLDSI
+155 KDLRDILSAQNLDSI

-233 FLPQAYEI
+233 FVPQAYEI

-251 SNQLEAIELENLEKY
+251 SNQLEAIDLENLEKY

-274 IVSVLDVINDKQ
+274 IVSVLDVRNDKQ

-301 STLLQYLALT
+301 STLLQYLALN
-311 WAISPLNSVTSLPIP
+311 WARSPLNSVTSLPIP

-370 AGEAVVMFD
+370 AGDAVVMFD
-379 GLDEIFDPGKR
+379 GLDEIFDAGKR

-401 NEYPRVRVIVTS
+401 NEYPRVQVIVTS

-424 DAEFHHFILQDL
+424 DAGFHHFILQDL

-453 TDAGEK
+453 TDAVEK
-459 ARIRDRM
+459 ARISERM
-466 KRALEYSSTI
+466 ERALAYSSTI

-494 SQELPRDRAELYNQA
+494 GQELPRDRAELYNQA

-538 KQQMLRRVA
+538 KQEMLRRVA
-547 YQMQAAPEGLAGN
+547 YKMQAAPEGLAGN
-560 IISAEDLENTLTA
+560 IISAGDLENTLTA

-580 ERPKERAKLIINQLR
+580 DRPKERAKLIINQLR
-595 IRNFILCFLGAD
+595 TRNFILCYLGAD

-628 LYKTPEILLEE
+628 FHKTQEISLEE
-639 LKTEVFGKH
+639 LKTDVFGKH

-661 AGLIPGNL
+661 AGLIAGKF

-680 DGEAQKFRNLFLA
+680 DGEAKNFSNLFLA
-693 AKCLDEVRDRKEIA
+693 AKCLNEVRDRKEIA
-707 GVESHLLERLK
+707 AVESQLLEGLK

-728 YPPYGQEANLVN
+728 YEAYKEEETLVT
-740 EIRTQ
+740 EFWTQ
-745 AVSAIAFTWKDGAET
+745 AVSAIAYTWKD
-760 LPWLKQLVQSDDNSA
+760 D
-775 VSGAA
+775 
-780 VQELA
+780 
-785 RGWKDDPETLPLLKQ
+785 
-800 LVQSDDNSAVPGA
+800 
-813 AVQELARGWKE
+813 
-824 DPETLPLLKQCAQ
+824 
-837 SDDDELVR
+837 
-845 VPAVQE
+845 
-851 IARGWKDDPE
+851 
-861 TLPLLKQLAQSDDD
+861 
-875 ELVRQTAVQEI
+875 
-886 ARGWKDDPE
+886 
-895 TLPLLKQLAQSDD
+895 
-908 SWLVRQTAV
+908 
-917 QKIVRGWKDDPETLP
+917 
-932 LLKQLAQSDDDS
+932 
-944 LVRQTA
+944 
-950 VQEIARGWK
+950 
-959 DYPETLPWLKQR
+959 
-971 AQSDDDSLVRV
+971 
-982 PAVQEIAR
+982 
-990 GWEDHP
+990 P

-1005 AQSDD
+1005 AQFDD
-1010 HSLVRRAAVQKLA
+1010 NFAVRRAAVEELA
-1023 RGWKDHPETLP
+1023 WGWKDDPETLP
-1034 WLKQLAQSDDDSW
+1034 WLKQLAQFDNDLDVRYAAIQELAQGWKDDPETLPWLKQQVQSDKNW
-1047 VRGAVVQE
+1047 LVRFAAVQKLAGGWKNDPETLPILKEMAQSDKNSTVRQAAVQELARVWKDHPETLPILKQLAQSDNNSTVRQAAVQE

-1067 PLLKQRAQSDD
+1067 PMLKQLAQSDKNST
-1078 DWRVRS
+1078 VRQ
-1084 AAVQEIARGWKD
+1084 AAVQELARAWKDDPETLPILKQLAQSDNNSAGRRAAVHELARGWKD
-1096 DPETLPLLK
+1096 DPETLPIFK
-1105 QPAQSDDDWAVR
+1105 QLAQSDDNWDVR
-1117 LAAVQEIARGWKDE
+1117 RAAVEELALGWKDE
-1131 PEIFEWLGDIAL
+1131 PGIFEWLGDIAI
-1143 NYPFKRLYES
+1143 NHPFE
-1153 QDNTRKTALEI
+1153 RKSKFQENPRRRSLEI

-1177 ILRDRFAND
+1177 ILRDRAQND
-1186 PDEQVRNFAQ
+1186 RDQQLREFAQ
-1196 KQLAKLEKL
+1196 KKLAKLERQ

>member
-1 MIDWLL
+1 M
-7 LWGVTEAVGI
+7 
-17 LVKPILE
+17 
-24 DLVKDGAKD
+24 
-33 FAKDFFKD
+33 
-41 SLKNVLLG
+41 
-49 EKDPRKVAAGQAIKK
+49 
-64 FLELVQQ
+64 QQ
-71 QLKIAGLPPEQIK
+71 QLKIAGLPPEEIK
-84 LYIKDVKQFIS
+84 RYIKDVKQFIN

-105 AFESERESL
+105 AFETDRESL
-114 DAELLEQTWT
+114 DAELLEQTWS
-124 QLNLTSLPPRF
+124 QLNLTPLPARF

-155 KELRDILTAQNLDSI
+155 KDLRDILNAQNLDSI

-181 PDFDLRQYQEAL
+181 PEFDLRQYQEAL

-251 SNQLEAIELENLEKY
+251 SNQLDAIDIENLEKY

-301 STLLQYLALT
+301 STLLQYLALN
-311 WAISPLNSVTSLPIP
+311 WARSPLNSVTSQPIP
-326 LLIELRTYIRSGESG
+326 LLIELRIYIRNVESG

-347 EFFHQSPGSIC
+347 EFFHKDSGFIC
-358 HLNQH
+358 DLNQH
-363 QLQEQLK
+363 QLHKQLK
-370 AGEAVVMFD
+370 AGDAVVMFD
-379 GLDEIFDPGKR
+379 GLDEIFDAGKR

-459 ARIRDRM
+459 ARISERM
-466 KRALEYSSTI
+466 KRALAYSSTI

-494 SQELPRDRAELYNQA
+494 GQELPRDRAELYNQA

-538 KQQMLRRVA
+538 KQEMLRRVA
-547 YQMQAAPEGLAGN
+547 YTMQAAPEGLAGN

-580 ERPKERAKLIINQLR
+580 DRPTERARLIINQLR
-595 IRNFILCFLGAD
+595 TRNFILCYLGAD

-628 LYKTPEILLEE
+628 FQKTQEVSLEE
-639 LKTEVFGKH
+639 LKTDVFGKH

-661 AGLIPGNL
+661 AGLIAGKF
-669 TGKLIEFLIEQ
+669 TGKLIEFLMEQ
-680 DGEAQKFRNLFLA
+680 DGAAQNFSNLFLA
-693 AKCLDEVRDRKEIA
+693 AKCLNEVRERKEIA
-707 GVESHLLERLK
+707 AVESQLLERLK
-718 ELTKYDLNYY
+718 ELTNYYLNYY
-728 YPPYGQEANLVN
+728 DDAYYGEEPPFVAK
-740 EIRTQ
+740 IRTQ
-745 AVSAIAFTWKDGAET
+745 AVSAIAFTWKDDPQT
-760 LPWLKQLVQSDDNSA
+760 LPWLKQLAQFDDDSD
-775 VSGAA
+775 VRQAA

-785 RGWKDDPETLPLLKQ
+785 RGWKDDPETLPLLKKLAQ
-800 LVQSDDNSAVPGA
+800 YDKDLAVWQAAAQELARGWKDDREILPWLKQRAKSDDCMVQYVAVQELARGWKDDPETLPWLKQMAQSNDDSIVPWA
-813 AVQELARGWKE
+813 AVQELARGWKD
-824 DPETLPLLKQCAQ
+824 DPKTLPWLKQMAQ
-837 SDDDELVR
+837 SNDDSIVR
-845 VPAVQE
+845 WAAVQE
-851 IARGWKDDPE
+851 LAWGWKDDPE
-861 TLPLLKQLAQSDDD
+861 TLPLLKQMAQSDDNWA
-875 ELVRQTAVQEI
+875 VR
-886 ARGWKDDPE
+886 
-895 TLPLLKQLAQSDD
+895 
-908 SWLVRQTAV
+908 
-917 QKIVRGWKDDPETLP
+917 
-932 LLKQLAQSDDDS
+932 
-944 LVRQTA
+944 
-950 VQEIARGWK
+950 
-959 DYPETLPWLKQR
+959 Y
-971 AQSDDDSLVRV
+971 
-982 PAVQEIAR
+982 
-990 GWEDHP
+990 
-996 ETLPWLKQL
+996 
-1005 AQSDD
+1005 
-1010 HSLVRRAAVQKLA
+1010 AA
-1023 RGWKDHPETLP
+1023 
-1034 WLKQLAQSDDDSW
+1034 
-1047 VRGAVVQE
+1047 VQE
-1055 LAQGWKDDPETL
+1055 LAQ
-1067 PLLKQRAQSDD
+1067 
-1078 DWRVRS
+1078 
-1084 AAVQEIARGWKD
+1084 
-1096 DPETLPLLK
+1096 
-1105 QPAQSDDDWAVR
+1105 
-1117 LAAVQEIARGWKDE
+1117 GWKDE
-1131 PEIFEWLGDIAL
+1131 PEIFEWLGDIAI
-1143 NYPFKRLYES
+1143 NHPFERLYKS
-1153 QDNTRKTALEI
+1153 QDNPRKTALEI

-1177 ILRDRFAND
+1177 ILRDRFAHD
-1186 PDEQVRNFAQ
+1186 PDEQVRQFAQ
-1196 KQLAKLEKL
+1196 KKLTELEKL

>member
-1 MIDWLL
+1 MGPYKNCPDYC
-7 LWGVTEAVGI
+7 
-17 LVKPILE
+17 
-24 DLVKDGAKD
+24 
-33 FAKDFFKD
+33 
-41 SLKNVLLG
+41 LKNVLFFG
-49 EKDPRKVAAGQAIKK
+49 EKDPRQVAAGKALKK

-71 QLKIAGLPPEQIK
+71 QLKIAGLPPEEIK
-84 LYIKDVKQFIS
+84 RYIKDVKQFIN

-105 AFESERESL
+105 AFETDRESL
-114 DAELLEQTWT
+114 DAELLEQTWS
-124 QLNLTSLPPRF
+124 QLNLTPLPARF

-155 KELRDILTAQNLDSI
+155 KDLRDILNAQNLDSI

-181 PDFDLRQYQEAL
+181 PEFDLRQYQEAL

-251 SNQLEAIELENLEKY
+251 SNQLDAIDIENLEKY

-301 STLLQYLALT
+301 STLLQYLALN
-311 WAISPLNSVTSLPIP
+311 WARSPLNSVTSQPIP
-326 LLIELRTYIRSGESG
+326 LLIELRIYIRNVESG

-347 EFFHQSPGSIC
+347 EFFHKDSGFIC
-358 HLNQH
+358 DLNQH
-363 QLQEQLK
+363 QLHKQLK
-370 AGEAVVMFD
+370 AGDAVVMFD
-379 GLDEIFDPGKR
+379 GLDEIFDAGKR

-459 ARIRDRM
+459 ARISERM
-466 KRALEYSSTI
+466 KRALAYSSTI

-494 SQELPRDRAELYNQA
+494 GQELPRDRAELYNQA

-538 KQQMLRRVA
+538 KQEMLRRVA
-547 YQMQAAPEGLAGN
+547 YTMQAAPEGLAGN

-580 ERPKERAKLIINQLR
+580 DRPTERARLIINQLR
-595 IRNFILCFLGAD
+595 TRNFILCYLGAD

-628 LYKTPEILLEE
+628 FQKTQEVSLEE
-639 LKTEVFGKH
+639 LKTDVFGKH

-661 AGLIPGNL
+661 AGLIAGKF
-669 TGKLIEFLIEQ
+669 TGKLIEFLMEQ
-680 DGEAQKFRNLFLA
+680 DGAAQNFSNLFLA
-693 AKCLDEVRDRKEIA
+693 AKCLNEVRERKEIA
-707 GVESHLLERLK
+707 AVESQLLERLK
-718 ELTKYDLNYY
+718 ELTNYYLNYY
-728 YPPYGQEANLVN
+728 DDAYYGEEPPFVAK
-740 EIRTQ
+740 IRTQ
-745 AVSAIAFTWKDGAET
+745 AVSAIAFTWKDDPQT
-760 LPWLKQLVQSDDNSA
+760 LPWLKQLAQFDDDSD
-775 VSGAA
+775 VRQAA

-785 RGWKDDPETLPLLKQ
+785 RGWKDDPETLPLLKKLAQ
-800 LVQSDDNSAVPGA
+800 YDKDLAVWQAAAQELARGWKDDREILPWLKQRAKSDDCMVQYVAVQELARGWKDDPETLPWLKQMAQSNDDSIVPWA
-813 AVQELARGWKE
+813 AVQELARGWKD
-824 DPETLPLLKQCAQ
+824 DPKTLPWLKQMAQ
-837 SDDDELVR
+837 SNDDSIVR
-845 VPAVQE
+845 WAAVQE
-851 IARGWKDDPE
+851 LAWGWKDDPE
-861 TLPLLKQLAQSDDD
+861 TLPLLKQMAQSDDNWA
-875 ELVRQTAVQEI
+875 VR
-886 ARGWKDDPE
+886 
-895 TLPLLKQLAQSDD
+895 
-908 SWLVRQTAV
+908 
-917 QKIVRGWKDDPETLP
+917 
-932 LLKQLAQSDDDS
+932 
-944 LVRQTA
+944 
-950 VQEIARGWK
+950 
-959 DYPETLPWLKQR
+959 Y
-971 AQSDDDSLVRV
+971 
-982 PAVQEIAR
+982 
-990 GWEDHP
+990 
-996 ETLPWLKQL
+996 
-1005 AQSDD
+1005 
-1010 HSLVRRAAVQKLA
+1010 AA
-1023 RGWKDHPETLP
+1023 
-1034 WLKQLAQSDDDSW
+1034 
-1047 VRGAVVQE
+1047 VQE
-1055 LAQGWKDDPETL
+1055 LAQ
-1067 PLLKQRAQSDD
+1067 
-1078 DWRVRS
+1078 
-1084 AAVQEIARGWKD
+1084 
-1096 DPETLPLLK
+1096 
-1105 QPAQSDDDWAVR
+1105 
-1117 LAAVQEIARGWKDE
+1117 GWKDE
-1131 PEIFEWLGDIAL
+1131 PEIFEWLGDIAI
-1143 NYPFKRLYES
+1143 NHPFERLYKS
-1153 QDNTRKTALEI
+1153 QDNPRKTALEI

-1177 ILRDRFAND
+1177 ILRDRFAHD
-1186 PDEQVRNFAQ
+1186 PDEQVRQFAQ
-1196 KQLAKLEKL
+1196 KKLTELEKL

>member
-7 LWGVTEAVGI
+7 IWGVTQGVGI
-17 LVKPILE
+17 LVQPLLE

-49 EKDPRKVAAGQAIKK
+49 EKDPRQVAAGKAIKK
-64 FLELVQQ
+64 FLELMQQ
-71 QLKIAGLPPEQIK
+71 QLKIAGLPPEEIK
-84 LYIKDVKQFIS
+84 RYIKDVKQFIN

-105 AFESERESL
+105 AFESDRESL

-124 QLNLTSLPPRF
+124 QLDLTSLPARF
-135 KWQTIANQYL
+135 KWQTIATQYL

-155 KELRDILTAQNLDSI
+155 KDLRDILNAQNLDSI

-181 PDFDLRQYQEAL
+181 PEFDLRQYQEAL

-246 RRLQD
+246 RRLQH
-251 SNQLEAIELENLEKY
+251 SNQLDAIDLENLEKY

-274 IVSVLDVINDKQ
+274 IVSVLDVINDTQ

-301 STLLQYLALT
+301 STLLQYLALN
-311 WAISPLNSVTSLPIP
+311 WARSPLNSLTSLPIP

-379 GLDEIFDPGKR
+379 GLDEIFDAGKR

-453 TDAGEK
+453 TDAVEK
-459 ARIRDRM
+459 ARIRKRM
-466 KRALEYSSTI
+466 ERALAYSSTI

-494 SQELPRDRAELYNQA
+494 GQELPRDRAELYNQA

-538 KQQMLRRVA
+538 KQEMLRRVA
-547 YQMQAAPEGLAGN
+547 YTMQAAGEGLAGN

-595 IRNFILCFLGAD
+595 TRNFILCYLGAD

-628 LYKTPEILLEE
+628 FEKTQKLSLDE
-639 LKTEVFGKH
+639 LKTEVFGTH

-661 AGLIPGNL
+661 AGLIDGRF
-669 TGKLIEFLIEQ
+669 TGELIEFLMRQ
-680 DGEAQKFRNLFLA
+680 DGEGQKFRNLFLA
-693 AKCLDEVRDRKEIA
+693 AKCLDEVRETKVIA
-707 GVESHLLERLK
+707 AVESQLLERLK

-728 YPPYGQEANLVN
+728 YPPYGEEANLVK

-760 LPWLKQLVQSDDNSA
+760 LPWLKQLAQSDDNSDVRQTA
-775 VSGAA
+775 VQELARGWKDDPEALPLLKQLAQSDDDWAVGQAA

-800 LVQSDDNSAVPGA
+800 
-813 AVQELARGWKE
+813 
-824 DPETLPLLKQCAQ
+824 CAQ
-837 SDDDELVR
+837 SDDNWAVR
-845 VPAVQE
+845 QTVVQE

-861 TLPLLKQLAQSDDD
+861 TLPLLKQRAQSDDNWD
-875 ELVRQTAVQEI
+875 VRRAAVQEI
-886 ARGWKDDPE
+886 ARGWKDDSE
-895 TLPLLKQLAQSDD
+895 TLPLLKQRAQSDD
-908 SWLVRQTAV
+908 DSAVRYAAV
-917 QKIVRGWKDDPETLP
+917 QELVRGWKDDPETLP

-944 LVRQTA
+944 A
-950 VQEIARGWK
+950 
-959 DYPETLPWLKQR
+959 
-971 AQSDDDSLVRV
+971 
-982 PAVQEIAR
+982 
-990 GWEDHP
+990 
-996 ETLPWLKQL
+996 
-1005 AQSDD
+1005 
-1010 HSLVRRAAVQKLA
+1010 VRRAAVEELV
-1023 RGWKDHPETLP
+1023 RGWKY
-1034 WLKQLAQSDDDSW
+1034 
-1047 VRGAVVQE
+1047 
-1055 LAQGWKDDPETL
+1055 DPETL
-1067 PLLKQRAQSDD
+1067 PLLKQC
-1078 DWRVRS
+1078 
-1084 AAVQEIARGWKD
+1084 
-1096 DPETLPLLK
+1096 
-1105 QPAQSDDDWAVR
+1105 AQSDDDWAVR
-1117 LAAVQEIARGWKDE
+1117 RAAVQELARGWKDE
-1131 PEIFEWLGDIAL
+1131 PEIFEWLCDIAI
-1143 NYPFKRLYES
+1143 NYPFERQYS
-1153 QDNTRKTALEI
+1153 IQDNSRQAALTI
-1164 MLKQYPDR
+1164 MVKQYSDR
-1172 PKTLE
+1172 SKTLE

-1186 PDEQVRNFAQ
+1186 PDEEVRNFAQ
-1196 KQLAKLEKL
+1196 KEVAKLENL

>member
-7 LWGVTEAVGI
+7 IWGVTQGVGI
-17 LVKPILE
+17 LVQPILE

-49 EKDPRKVAAGQAIKK
+49 EKDPRKVAAGKAIKK

-71 QLKIAGLPPEQIK
+71 QLKIGGLPPEEIK
-84 LYIKDVKQFIS
+84 RYIKDVKQFIN

-105 AFESERESL
+105 AFESDRESL
-114 DAELLEQTWT
+114 DAELLEQTWS

-155 KELRDILTAQNLDSI
+155 KDLRDILNAQNLDSI

-181 PDFDLRQYQEAL
+181 PEFDLRQYQEAL

-221 FIFQDVR
+221 FIVQDVR

-251 SNQLEAIELENLEKY
+251 CNQLDAIDLENLEKY

-311 WAISPLNSVTSLPIP
+311 WALSPLNSVTSQPIK

-347 EFFHQSPGSIC
+347 EFFHQSAGSIC

-363 QLQEQLK
+363 LLQEQLK
-370 AGEAVVMFD
+370 AGDAVVMFD

-401 NEYPRVRVIVTS
+401 NEYPRVQVIVTS

-424 DAEFHHFILQDL
+424 DAGFHHFILQDL

-466 KRALEYSSTI
+466 ERALAYSSTI

-494 SQELPRDRAELYNQA
+494 GQELPRDRAELYNQA

-538 KQQMLRRVA
+538 KQEMLRRVA
-547 YQMQAAPEGLAGN
+547 YNMQAAPEGLAGN
-560 IISAEDLENTLTA
+560 ILSAEDLENTLTA

-580 ERPKERAKLIINQLR
+580 DRPKERAKLIINQLR
-595 IRNFILCFLGAD
+595 TRNFILCYLGAD

-628 LYKTPEILLEE
+628 FQKTQEISLEE
-639 LKTEVFGKH
+639 LKTDVFGKH

-661 AGLIPGNL
+661 AGLIAGKF

-680 DGEAQKFRNLFLA
+680 DGAAQNFSNLFLA

-707 GVESHLLERLK
+707 AVEGQLLERLK
-718 ELTKYDLNYY
+718 ELTNYYLNYY
-728 YPPYGQEANLVN
+728 DEAYYGEEPPFVAK
-740 EIRTQ
+740 IRTQ
-745 AVSAIAFTWKDGAET
+745 AVSAIAFTWKDDPKT
-760 LPWLKQLVQSDDNSA
+760 LPWLKQLAQFDDDSDVRQAAVQELAGWKDDPETLPILKKLAQCDEDLAVWQAAAQELARGWKDDREILPWLKQRAKSDDCM
-775 VSGAA
+775 VQYVA

-785 RGWKDDPETLPLLKQ
+785 RGWKDDPETLPWLKQ
-800 LVQSDDNSAVPGA
+800 MGQSNDDSIVQYV
-813 AVQELARGWKE
+813 AVQEL
-824 DPETLPLLKQCAQ
+824 
-837 SDDDELVR
+837 
-845 VPAVQE
+845 
-851 IARGWKDDPE
+851 ARGWKDDPE
-861 TLPLLKQLAQSDDD
+861 TLP
-875 ELVRQTAVQEI
+875 
-886 ARGWKDDPE
+886 
-895 TLPLLKQLAQSDD
+895 
-908 SWLVRQTAV
+908 
-917 QKIVRGWKDDPETLP
+917 
-932 LLKQLAQSDDDS
+932 
-944 LVRQTA
+944 
-950 VQEIARGWK
+950 
-959 DYPETLPWLKQR
+959 WLKQM
-971 AQSDDDSLVRV
+971 AQSNDNWAVRY
-982 PAVQEIAR
+982 
-990 GWEDHP
+990 
-996 ETLPWLKQL
+996 
-1005 AQSDD
+1005 
-1010 HSLVRRAAVQKLA
+1010 AA
-1023 RGWKDHPETLP
+1023 
-1034 WLKQLAQSDDDSW
+1034 
-1047 VRGAVVQE
+1047 VQE

-1067 PLLKQRAQSDD
+1067 PLLKQMAQSNDN
-1078 DWRVRS
+1078 WAVRY
-1084 AAVQEIARGWKD
+1084 AAVQE
-1096 DPETLPLLK
+1096 L
-1105 QPAQSDDDWAVR
+1105 AQ
-1117 LAAVQEIARGWKDE
+1117 GWKDE
-1131 PEIFEWLGDIAL
+1131 PEIFDWLGDIAIHH
-1143 NYPFKRLYES
+1143 PFE
-1153 QDNTRKTALEI
+1153 RKSKFQENPRQTALEI
-1164 MLKQYPDR
+1164 MVKQYSDR

-1186 PDEQVRNFAQ
+1186 PDEKVRNFAQ
-1196 KQLAKLEKL
+1196 KELAKLEKL

>member
-7 LWGVTEAVGI
+7 LWGVTQGVGI
-17 LVKPILE
+17 LVQPILE
-24 DLVKDGAKD
+24 DLIKDGAKD

-41 SLKNVLLG
+41 SLKNVLV

-64 FLELVQQ
+64 FLELVEQ
-71 QLKIAGLPPEQIK
+71 QLKIGGLSPEQRK
-84 LYIKDVKQFIS
+84 LYIKDVKQFIN

-105 AFESERESL
+105 AFESDRESL
-114 DAELLEQTWT
+114 DAELLEQTWS
-124 QLNLTSLPPRF
+124 QLDLTPLPARF

-155 KELRDILTAQNLDSI
+155 KDLRDILNAQNLDSI

-251 SNQLEAIELENLEKY
+251 SNQLDAIDLENLEKY

-274 IVSVLDVINDKQ
+274 IVSVLDVINDKH

-301 STLLQYLALT
+301 STLLQYLALN
-311 WAISPLNSVTSLPIP
+311 WARSPLNSVTSQPIP

-370 AGEAVVMFD
+370 AGDAVVMFD

-401 NEYPRVRVIVTS
+401 NEYPRVRAIVTS
-413 RIIGYK
+413 RIIDYQ

-424 DAEFHHFILQDL
+424 DAGFHNFILQDL

-459 ARIRDRM
+459 ARISQRM
-466 KRALEYSSTI
+466 KKALEYSSRI

-494 SQELPRDRAELYNQA
+494 SQELPRYRAKLYKKA

-538 KQQMLRRVA
+538 KQEMLRRVA
-547 YQMQAAPEGLAGN
+547 YEMQAAPKGLAGN
-560 IISAEDLENTLTA
+560 IISAEDLENTLTE

-580 ERPKERAKLIINQLR
+580 DRPKERARLIINQLR
-595 IRNFILCFLGAD
+595 TRNFILCYLGAD

-628 LYKTPEILLEE
+628 FQKTQEITLEE
-639 LKTEVFGKH
+639 LKTDVFGKH

-661 AGLIPGNL
+661 AGLIAGKF

-680 DGEAQKFRNLFLA
+680 DGAAQKFSNLFLA
-693 AKCLDEVRDRKEIA
+693 AKCLNEVRERKEIA
-707 GVESHLLERLK
+707 AVESQLLERLK

-728 YPPYGQEANLVN
+728 YEAYEEEETLVA

-745 AVSAIAFTWKDGAET
+745 AVSAICFTWKD
-760 LPWLKQLVQSDDNSA
+760 D
-775 VSGAA
+775 
-780 VQELA
+780 
-785 RGWKDDPETLPLLKQ
+785 
-800 LVQSDDNSAVPGA
+800 
-813 AVQELARGWKE
+813 
-824 DPETLPLLKQCAQ
+824 
-837 SDDDELVR
+837 
-845 VPAVQE
+845 
-851 IARGWKDDPE
+851 
-861 TLPLLKQLAQSDDD
+861 
-875 ELVRQTAVQEI
+875 
-886 ARGWKDDPE
+886 
-895 TLPLLKQLAQSDD
+895 
-908 SWLVRQTAV
+908 
-917 QKIVRGWKDDPETLP
+917 
-932 LLKQLAQSDDDS
+932 
-944 LVRQTA
+944 
-950 VQEIARGWK
+950 
-959 DYPETLPWLKQR
+959 
-971 AQSDDDSLVRV
+971 
-982 PAVQEIAR
+982 
-990 GWEDHP
+990 
-996 ETLPWLKQL
+996 
-1005 AQSDD
+1005 
-1010 HSLVRRAAVQKLA
+1010 
-1023 RGWKDHPETLP
+1023 PETLP
-1034 WLKQLAQSDDDSW
+1034 WLKQLAQSDDDSD
-1047 VRGAVVQE
+1047 VRCAAVQE
-1055 LAQGWKDDPETL
+1055 LAWGWKDDPKTL
-1067 PLLKQRAQSDD
+1067 PWLKQLAQSDD
-1078 DWRVRS
+1078 DSEVPYVAVEELARGWKDNPETLPWLKQLAQSDNDSDVPS
-1084 AAVQEIARGWKD
+1084 YAAVKELARGWKD
-1096 DPETLPLLK
+1096 DPETLPWLK
-1105 QPAQSDDDWAVR
+1105 QLVQSDRNFAGQY
-1117 LAAVQEIARGWKDE
+1117 AAVQELAMGWKDNPKTLPFLKQLAQSDENWYVRCAAVQELAREWKDDPETLPILKQRVQSDNHYAVRQAAVEKIARGWKHDPETLPILKQLAQFDDDGEVRSSAVQELARGWRHDPETLPWLKQLAQSDE
-1131 PEIFEWLGDIAL
+1131 NSAVRQAAVQELALGWKDDPETLPILKQLAQFDESWDVRYSAVQELAFECKNEPGIFEGLVDIAI
-1143 NYPFKRLYES
+1143 NHPFGRLYKS
-1153 QDNTRKTALEI
+1153 QDNPRKRLLEI
-1164 MLKQYPDR
+1164 MLQQYPDY
-1172 PKTLE
+1172 PQTLE

-1196 KQLAKLEKL
+1196 QQLAKLENL

>member
-1 MIDWLL
+1 MIDWLVI
-7 LWGVTEAVGI
+7 WGVTEAVSI

-41 SLKNVLLG
+41 SLKNVLFG
-49 EKDPRKVAAGQAIKK
+49 EKDPRQVAAGQAIKK
-64 FLELVQQ
+64 FLGLVEN
-71 QLKIAGLPPEQIK
+71 QLKFCRLPPEEIK
-84 LYIKDVKQFIS
+84 LYIQDGKQFIN

-105 AFESERESL
+105 AFESDRESL
-114 DAELLEQTWT
+114 DAKILEQTWT
-124 QLNLTSLPPRF
+124 QLNLTSLPQKF
-135 KWQTIANQYL
+135 KWQTIADQYL
-145 AEVQEILFDS
+145 MEVQAILFDS
-155 KELRDILTAQNLDSI
+155 KELRDILNAQNLDSI

-181 PDFDLRQYQEAL
+181 PKFDLRQYQEAL

-251 SNQLEAIELENLEKY
+251 CNQLDAIELENLEKY

-301 STLLQYLALT
+301 STLLQCLALN
-311 WAISPLNSVTSLPIP
+311 WARSPLNSVTSLPIP

-401 NEYPRVRVIVTS
+401 NEYPRVRAIVTS

-466 KRALEYSSTI
+466 ERALAYSSTI

-494 SQELPRDRAELYNQA
+494 GQELPRDRAELYNQA

-538 KQQMLRRVA
+538 KQEMLRRVA
-547 YQMQAAPEGLAGN
+547 YKMQAAPEGLAGN

-580 ERPKERAKLIINQLR
+580 DRPKERAKLIINQLR
-595 IRNFILCFLGAD
+595 TRNFILCYLGAD

-628 LYKTPEILLEE
+628 FQKTQEISLEE
-639 LKTEVFGKH
+639 LKTDVFGKH

-653 WQEVLCLI
+653 WQKVLCLI
-661 AGLIPGNL
+661 AGLIAGKF

-680 DGEAQKFRNLFLA
+680 DGGAKKFSHLFLA
-693 AKCLDEVRDRKEIA
+693 AKCLDEVRERKEIA
-707 GVESHLLERLK
+707 GVESQLLERLK
-718 ELTKYDLNYY
+718 ELTQYDLSYY
-728 YPPYGQEANLVN
+728 YKRYRKDENLV
-740 EIRTQ
+740 EQIRTQ
-745 AVSAIAFTWKDGAET
+745 AVRAIAYTWKD
-760 LPWLKQLVQSDDNSA
+760 D
-775 VSGAA
+775 
-780 VQELA
+780 
-785 RGWKDDPETLPLLKQ
+785 
-800 LVQSDDNSAVPGA
+800 
-813 AVQELARGWKE
+813 
-824 DPETLPLLKQCAQ
+824 
-837 SDDDELVR
+837 
-845 VPAVQE
+845 
-851 IARGWKDDPE
+851 
-861 TLPLLKQLAQSDDD
+861 
-875 ELVRQTAVQEI
+875 
-886 ARGWKDDPE
+886 
-895 TLPLLKQLAQSDD
+895 
-908 SWLVRQTAV
+908 
-917 QKIVRGWKDDPETLP
+917 
-932 LLKQLAQSDDDS
+932 
-944 LVRQTA
+944 
-950 VQEIARGWK
+950 
-959 DYPETLPWLKQR
+959 
-971 AQSDDDSLVRV
+971 
-982 PAVQEIAR
+982 
-990 GWEDHP
+990 P

-1005 AQSDD
+1005 AQSHDD
-1010 HSLVRRAAVQKLA
+1010 SFVPDAAVQELV
-1023 RGWKDHPETLP
+1023 RGWKDDPETLP
-1034 WLKQLAQSDDDSW
+1034 WLKQLAQSDDDW
-1047 VRGAVVQE
+1047 G
-1055 LAQGWKDDPETL
+1055 G
-1067 PLLKQRAQSDD
+1067 
-1078 DWRVRS
+1078 RS
-1084 AAVQEIARGWKD
+1084 AAVKELARGWKD
-1096 DPETLPLLK
+1096 DPETLPILK
-1105 QPAQSDDDWAVR
+1105 QLAQSDDNWDVR
-1117 LAAVQEIARGWKDE
+1117 YAAVQVLAQGWKDE
-1131 PEIFEWLGDIAL
+1131 PGILEWLGDIAI
-1143 NYPFKRLYES
+1143 NHPFER
-1153 QDNTRKTALEI
+1153 QANFQNNPRQRALEI

-1186 PDEQVRNFAQ
+1186 PDEKVRQFAQ

>member
-1 MIDWLL
+1 MIEWLV
-7 LWGVTEAVGI
+7 LWGATEAVGI

-49 EKDPRKVAAGQAIKK
+49 EKDPRKVAAGKAIKK

-71 QLKIAGLPPEQIK
+71 QLKIAGLPPEDIK
-84 LYIKDVKQFIS
+84 LYIKDVKQFIN

-105 AFESERESL
+105 AFESDRESL
-114 DAELLEQTWT
+114 DAEFLEQTWD
-124 QLNLTSLPPRF
+124 QLDLTPLPARF

-155 KELRDILTAQNLDSI
+155 KDLRDILNAQNLDSI

-181 PDFDLRQYQEAL
+181 PEFDLRQYQEAL

-251 SNQLEAIELENLEKY
+251 CNQLDAIDLENLEKY

-301 STLLQYLALT
+301 STLLQYLALN

-401 NEYPRVRVIVTS
+401 NEYPGVRVIVTS

-436 NAEQIQDFV
+436 NEKQIQDFV

-538 KQQMLRRVA
+538 KQEMLRRVA
-547 YQMQAAPEGLAGN
+547 YKMQAAPEGLAGN
-560 IISAEDLENTLTA
+560 IISSEDLESTLTA

-580 ERPKERAKLIINQLR
+580 DRPKERAKLIINQLR
-595 IRNFILCFLGAD
+595 TRNFILCFLGAD

-628 LYKTPEILLEE
+628 FQKTQEISLEE
-639 LKTEVFGKH
+639 LKTDVFGQH

-661 AGLIPGNL
+661 AGLIAGKF
-669 TGKLIEFLIEQ
+669 TGKLIEFLIDR
-680 DGEAQKFRNLFLA
+680 DGEAKKFSNLFLA
-693 AKCLDEVRDRKEIA
+693 AKCLNEVRERKEIA
-707 GVESHLLERLK
+707 AVDSQLLERLK
-718 ELTKYDLNYY
+718 ELTQCDLNYY
-728 YPPYGQEANLVN
+728 CEAYKEEETLVYTM
-740 EIRTQ
+740 RTQ
-745 AVSAIAFTWKDGAET
+745 AVSAIVYTWKDDPET
-760 LPWLKQLVQSDDNSA
+760 LPWLKQLAQFDENSDVQVGAVLELAGGWKNDPETLPILKQLAQFDDNSDVRLVALLKVAGWWKDDPETLPIFKQMAQSDDNLTGRIAAVLELARSWKNDPETLPWLKQQAQFNDNNTVRRTAVQELARGWKDDQKTLPWLKQLAQSNDDWDVRYPAVQELARGWKHDPETLPWLKQLAQSDDDLFVRHAAVKELAQGWKDDPETLPWLKQLAQSDDDSA
-775 VSGAA
+775 VRQAAVKELAQGWKDDPETLPWLKQMAQSDDDSAGRRAAVQELAGGWKDDPETLPILKQLAQSDDDSAVRRTA

-785 RGWKDDPETLPLLKQ
+785 RGWKDDPETLP
-800 LVQSDDNSAVPGA
+800 
-813 AVQELARGWKE
+813 
-824 DPETLPLLKQCAQ
+824 
-837 SDDDELVR
+837 
-845 VPAVQE
+845 
-851 IARGWKDDPE
+851 I
-861 TLPLLKQLAQSDDD
+861 LKQLAQSDDNWD
-875 ELVRQTAVQEI
+875 
-886 ARGWKDDPE
+886 
-895 TLPLLKQLAQSDD
+895 
-908 SWLVRQTAV
+908 
-917 QKIVRGWKDDPETLP
+917 
-932 LLKQLAQSDDDS
+932 
-944 LVRQTA
+944 
-950 VQEIARGWK
+950 
-959 DYPETLPWLKQR
+959 
-971 AQSDDDSLVRV
+971 
-982 PAVQEIAR
+982 
-990 GWEDHP
+990 
-996 ETLPWLKQL
+996 
-1005 AQSDD
+1005 
-1010 HSLVRRAAVQKLA
+1010 VRRAAV
-1023 RGWKDHPETLP
+1023 E
-1034 WLKQLAQSDDDSW
+1034 
-1047 VRGAVVQE
+1047 E
-1055 LAQGWKDDPETL
+1055 LAQGWKD
-1067 PLLKQRAQSDD
+1067 
-1078 DWRVRS
+1078 
-1084 AAVQEIARGWKD
+1084 
-1096 DPETLPLLK
+1096 
-1105 QPAQSDDDWAVR
+1105 
-1117 LAAVQEIARGWKDE
+1117 E
-1131 PEIFEWLGDIAL
+1131 PGIFEWLGDIAL
-1143 NYPFKRLYES
+1143 NHPFE
-1153 QDNTRKTALEI
+1153 RKSKFQENPRQTALEI
-1164 MLKQYPDR
+1164 MVNQYPDR

-1186 PDEQVRNFAQ
+1186 LDEEVRNFAQ
-1196 KQLAKLEKL
+1196 QALAELEKL

>member
-1 MIDWLL
+1 M
-7 LWGVTEAVGI
+7 
-17 LVKPILE
+17 
-24 DLVKDGAKD
+24 
-33 FAKDFFKD
+33 
-41 SLKNVLLG
+41 S
-49 EKDPRKVAAGQAIKK
+49 
-64 FLELVQQ
+64 
-71 QLKIAGLPPEQIK
+71 
-84 LYIKDVKQFIS
+84 
-95 NKSVKEILGK
+95 
-105 AFESERESL
+105 
-114 DAELLEQTWT
+114 
-124 QLNLTSLPPRF
+124 
-135 KWQTIANQYL
+135 
-145 AEVQEILFDS
+145 
-155 KELRDILTAQNLDSI
+155 AQNLDSI

-181 PDFDLRQYQEAL
+181 PEFDLRQYQEAL
-193 CERYSNLN
+193 RERYSNLN

-221 FIFQDVR
+221 FIVQDVR

-251 SNQLEAIELENLEKY
+251 SNQLDAIDIENLEKY

-274 IVSVLDVINDKQ
+274 IVQVLDVINDRQ

-311 WAISPLNSVTSLPIP
+311 WALSPLNSVTSQPIK

-341 HCKNFL
+341 DCKNFL

-370 AGEAVVMFD
+370 AGDAVVMFD

-445 RRWHELTF
+445 HRWHELTF

-459 ARIRDRM
+459 ARISERM
-466 KRALEYSSTI
+466 ERALAYSSTI

-494 SQELPRDRAELYNQA
+494 GQELPRDRAELYNQA

-538 KQQMLRRVA
+538 KQEMLRRIA
-547 YQMQAAPEGLAGN
+547 YEMQAAPEGLAGN
-560 IISAEDLENTLTA
+560 IISAEDLESTLTA
-573 YLKNKDF
+573 YLNNKDF
-580 ERPKERAKLIINQLR
+580 DRPKERARLIINQLR
-595 IRNFILCFLGAD
+595 TRNFILCYLGAD

-623 EVVER
+623 EVVYRFE
-628 LYKTPEILLEE
+628 KTRQVSLNE
-639 LKTEVFGKH
+639 LKIEIFGKH

-661 AGLIPGNL
+661 AGLIDGRF
-669 TGKLIEFLIEQ
+669 TGELIEFLMRQ

-693 AKCLDEVRDRKEIA
+693 AKCLNEVRERKEIA
-707 GVESHLLERLK
+707 GVESQLLERLK
-718 ELTKYDLNYY
+718 ELTKYDLNDYTFRDTKNI
-728 YPPYGQEANLVN
+728 NLVR

-745 AVSAIAFTWKDGAET
+745 A
-760 LPWLKQLVQSDDNSA
+760 L
-775 VSGAA
+775 AA
-780 VQELA
+780 VA
-785 RGWKDDPETLPLLKQ
+785 ATWKDDPKTLP
-800 LVQSDDNSAVPGA
+800 
-813 AVQELARGWKE
+813 W
-824 DPETLPLLKQCAQ
+824 LKQCAQ
-837 SDDDELVR
+837 SDDNS
-845 VPAVQE
+845 A
-851 IARGWKDDPE
+851 
-861 TLPLLKQLAQSDDD
+861 
-875 ELVRQTAVQEI
+875 
-886 ARGWKDDPE
+886 
-895 TLPLLKQLAQSDD
+895 
-908 SWLVRQTAV
+908 
-917 QKIVRGWKDDPETLP
+917 
-932 LLKQLAQSDDDS
+932 
-944 LVRQTA
+944 
-950 VQEIARGWK
+950 
-959 DYPETLPWLKQR
+959 
-971 AQSDDDSLVRV
+971 
-982 PAVQEIAR
+982 
-990 GWEDHP
+990 
-996 ETLPWLKQL
+996 
-1005 AQSDD
+1005 
-1010 HSLVRRAAVQKLA
+1010 VRR
-1023 RGWKDHPETLP
+1023 
-1034 WLKQLAQSDDDSW
+1034 
-1047 VRGAVVQE
+1047 
-1055 LAQGWKDDPETL
+1055 
-1067 PLLKQRAQSDD
+1067 
-1078 DWRVRS
+1078 

-1096 DPETLPLLK
+1096 DPETLPWLK
-1105 QPAQSDDDWAVR
+1105 QCAQCDDNSAVR
-1117 LAAVQEIARGWKDE
+1117 QTAVQELVRGWKDDPETLPWLKQCAQCDDNSAVRCAAVQELARGWKNDLK
-1131 PEIFEWLGDIAL
+1131 IFQWLCDIAI
-1143 NYPFKRLYES
+1143 NDPFELQSKF
-1153 QDNTRKTALEI
+1153 QDNPRKAALEI
-1164 MLKQYPDR
+1164 MVKQYSDR
-1172 PKTLE
+1172 PQTLE

-1186 PDEQVRNFAQ
+1186 PDKQVRNFAL
-1196 KQLAKLEKL
+1196 KQLAKLIRETII

>member
-1 MIDWLL
+1 MSEWLVI
-7 LWGVTEAVGI
+7 WGVAQGVGI

-24 DLVKDGAKD
+24 ELAVDGAKD
-33 FAKDFFKD
+33 LVKDFFKD
-41 SLKNVLLG
+41 SLKNVLFG
-49 EKDPRKVAAGQAIKK
+49 EKDPRQVAAGKAITK
-64 FLELVQQ
+64 FLKLVEQ
-71 QLKIAGLPPEQIK
+71 QLKIGGLSPEQRK
-84 LYIKDVKQFIS
+84 LYIKDVKQFIN

-105 AFESERESL
+105 AFESDRESL
-114 DAELLEQTWT
+114 DAKLLEQTWDK
-124 QLNLTSLPPRF
+124 LGLTSLPARF

-155 KELRDILTAQNLDSI
+155 KELRDILRDQKLDSI
-170 QKNTQE
+170 HKNTQE

-251 SNQLEAIELENLEKY
+251 SNQLDAIELENLEKY

-274 IVSVLDVINDKQ
+274 IVSVLDVINDRQ
-286 KYPYI
+286 NYPYI

-301 STLLQYLALT
+301 STLLQYLALN
-311 WAISPLNSVTSLPIP
+311 WARSPLNSVTSLPIP

-363 QLQEQLK
+363 QLQGQLK

-379 GLDEIFDPGKR
+379 GLDEIFDAGKR

-401 NEYPRVRVIVTS
+401 NEYPRVPVIVTS

-445 RRWHELTF
+445 HRWHELTF
-453 TDAGEK
+453 TDSGEK

-466 KRALEYSSTI
+466 ERALAYSSTI

-494 SQELPRDRAELYNQA
+494 GQELPRDRAELYNQA

-538 KQQMLRRVA
+538 KQEMLRRVA
-547 YQMQAAPEGLAGN
+547 YKMQAAPEGLAGN

-580 ERPKERAKLIINQLR
+580 DRPKERAKLIINQLR
-595 IRNFILCFLGAD
+595 TRNFILCFLGAD

-661 AGLIPGNL
+661 AGLIAGNL

-680 DGEAQKFRNLFLA
+680 DGEAKNFSNLFVA
-693 AKCLDEVRDRKEIA
+693 AKCLNEVRDRKEIA
-707 GVESHLLERLK
+707 GVESQLLERLK
-718 ELTKYDLNYY
+718 ELIKYDLNYY
-728 YPPYGQEANLVN
+728 YEAYEEERTLVTQ
-740 EIRTQ
+740 ICTQ
-745 AVSAIAFTWKDGAET
+745 AVSAIAYTWKNNPETLPWLKQLAQSDDNWAVRLVAVLELAGGWKDDPATLPILKQLAQFDENSDVRLAAVLELARWWEDDPAVLPILKQLAQSDDNDTVQLAAVKELARCGKNDPETLPFLQQLAQFNDNKTMRLATVQELARGWKDDPETLPWLKEIAQFNDTNTVQYVAVKELARGWKDDPETLPWLKEMAQSNHHPIVAFLAVQELALVWKNDPKT
-760 LPWLKQLVQSDDNSA
+760 LPWLKQLVQSDGNYAGRVAAVQELARGWKDDLTTLPWLKQLAQSNDDLCVRQVSVLELAEGSKDDPETLPLLKQLAQSDDDSA
-775 VSGAA
+775 VRRTA

-800 LVQSDDNSAVPGA
+800 LAQSDDN
-813 AVQELARGWKE
+813 
-824 DPETLPLLKQCAQ
+824 
-837 SDDDELVR
+837 
-845 VPAVQE
+845 
-851 IARGWKDDPE
+851 
-861 TLPLLKQLAQSDDD
+861 
-875 ELVRQTAVQEI
+875 
-886 ARGWKDDPE
+886 
-895 TLPLLKQLAQSDD
+895 
-908 SWLVRQTAV
+908 
-917 QKIVRGWKDDPETLP
+917 
-932 LLKQLAQSDDDS
+932 
-944 LVRQTA
+944 
-950 VQEIARGWK
+950 
-959 DYPETLPWLKQR
+959 
-971 AQSDDDSLVRV
+971 
-982 PAVQEIAR
+982 
-990 GWEDHP
+990 
-996 ETLPWLKQL
+996 
-1005 AQSDD
+1005 
-1010 HSLVRRAAVQKLA
+1010 
-1023 RGWKDHPETLP
+1023 
-1034 WLKQLAQSDDDSW
+1034 
-1047 VRGAVVQE
+1047 
-1055 LAQGWKDDPETL
+1055 
-1067 PLLKQRAQSDD
+1067 
-1078 DWRVRS
+1078 
-1084 AAVQEIARGWKD
+1084 
-1096 DPETLPLLK
+1096 
-1105 QPAQSDDDWAVR
+1105 
-1117 LAAVQEIARGWKDE
+1117 
-1131 PEIFEWLGDIAL
+1131 
-1143 NYPFKRLYES
+1143 
-1153 QDNTRKTALEI
+1153 
-1164 MLKQYPDR
+1164 
-1172 PKTLE
+1172 
-1177 ILRDRFAND
+1177 
-1186 PDEQVRNFAQ
+1186 
-1196 KQLAKLEKL
+1196 